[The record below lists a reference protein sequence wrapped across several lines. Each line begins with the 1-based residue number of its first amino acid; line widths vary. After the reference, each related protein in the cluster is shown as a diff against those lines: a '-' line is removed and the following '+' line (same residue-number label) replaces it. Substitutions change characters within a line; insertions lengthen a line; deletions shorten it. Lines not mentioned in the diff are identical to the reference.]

1 MLGGLLALLSAA
13 TFGLNN
19 ASIRRGVL
27 TATVLQGLCI
37 TVPIG
42 VPIFFVAALASGGL
56 SAVTGFPSDTLA
68 LLIFAGL
75 IHFVW
80 GRYCNYRAIRA
91 MGSNLVGPIQQSSLV
106 FTLAMAIFFLEETLT
121 PLRLFGIALIVLSPA
136 VMLPSREDRRKRAA
150 SSDSFQPKYLEGSIF
165 AALSATG
172 FGSSPILI
180 RAAMDGVGLS
190 SSIAGGL
197 IAYGSAAVF
206 VALLLLIPRN
216 FRHALDIPRTA
227 AKWFTLSGIFVCTS
241 QMLRFMALSVA
252 PVSVVTPIQQTSSI
266 FRILFSWIFN
276 REHEVF
282 SPGVLMAIGMSLVG
296 ALALTISTDFVID
309 LFPFPETVIEAIRW
323 EWP

>member
-1 MLGGLLALLSAA
+1 MLGGILALLSAA

-27 TATVLQGLCI
+27 TATVLQGLAI

-42 VPIFFVAALASGGL
+42 VPIFFVAALVSGGL
-56 SAVTGFPSDTLA
+56 AAIAGFSLNTYT

-91 MGSNLVGPIQQSSLV
+91 MGSNLAGPIQQSSLIL
-106 FTLAMAIFFLEETLT
+106 TLSMAVMFLGETLT
-121 PLRLFGIALIVLSPA
+121 PLRIIGIALIILSPA
-136 VMLPSREDRRKRAA
+136 VMLPSREERRKRAA
-150 SSDSFQPKYLEGSIF
+150 SPDHFQPKYLEGSIF
-165 AALSATG
+165 AVLSATG

-180 RAAMDGVGLS
+180 RAAMDGQSLS
-190 SSIAGGL
+190 ASVAGGL

-206 VALLLLIPRN
+206 IFFVFLVPGNLRHVTATPRN
-216 FRHALDIPRTA
+216 A

-241 QMLRFMALSVA
+241 QMLRFMALSLA
-252 PVSVVTPIQQTSSI
+252 PVSVVSPIQQTSSI
-266 FRILFSWIFN
+266 FRILFSWVFN

-282 SPGVLMAIGMSLVG
+282 SPGVLTAIFMSLLG

-309 LFPFPETVIEAIRW
+309 LVPLPDGVVDIIRW
-323 EWP
+323 QWP